1 MEEYIINS
9 CGISDCTPEWSW
21 VTGENG
27 FGDYDI
33 WAAFRGRGK
42 ISVGGQEFDVSAGS
56 CIVLPPHKKIMA
68 SHDPSDPLLIVHIHF
83 SSSNKD
89 DTPATLSGRHIS
101 VRDIVFFRDI
111 LDRVLICYY
120 RNLAEK
126 ASMWL
131 SAALSELDAA
141 TDITSDR
148 GSGGKSRPMIYE
160 MCDEINSSRGASPLL
175 SDFAKHYGYSE
186 AYLGKLFRKT
196 VGVEFSGYV
205 INARINKAKIL
216 LRSSDYTVS
225 EIAELLGY
233 CDACFFVKQFTKM
246 TGTTPGRYRR
256 S

>member
-1 MEEYIINS
+1 MREYIINS
-9 CGISDCTPEWSW
+9 CGVSDCPPEWSW
-21 VTGENG
+21 ITGENG

-56 CIVLPPHKKIMA
+56 CIVLPPHKKIIA
-68 SHDPSDPLLIVHIHF
+68 SHDPNDPLLIIHIHF
-83 SSSNKD
+83 FASNENEA
-89 DTPATLSGRHIS
+89 PVLLSGKCVS

-120 RNLAEK
+120 RNLPEK

-141 TDITSDR
+141 VDVTPEGNS
-148 GSGGKSRPMIYE
+148 GSKSRPMIYE
-160 MCDEINSSRGASPLL
+160 MCDEINSSRGAPPLL
-175 SDFAKHYGYSE
+175 SEFAKKYGYSE

-216 LRSSDYTVS
+216 LRSSDYTVG